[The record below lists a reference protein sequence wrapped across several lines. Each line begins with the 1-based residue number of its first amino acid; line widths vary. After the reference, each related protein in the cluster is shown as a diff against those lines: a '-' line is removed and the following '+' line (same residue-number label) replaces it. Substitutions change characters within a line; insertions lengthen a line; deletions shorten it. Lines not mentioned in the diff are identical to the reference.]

1 MVVNNDELSLK
12 DQSWKYN
19 TALFFLYAKIQR
31 YKINSRWGGGVWKT
45 LVNAK
50 HLCLILQLSAVGPVP
65 MIWGIFVSN
74 SVEMSH
80 TAL

>member
-19 TALFFLYAKIQR
+19 
-31 YKINSRWGGGVWKT
+31 T

>member
-1 MVVNNDELSLK
+1 MLK
-12 DQSWKYN
+12 
-19 TALFFLYAKIQR
+19 
-31 YKINSRWGGGVWKT
+31 YKGTKLTHGGGGGVWKT